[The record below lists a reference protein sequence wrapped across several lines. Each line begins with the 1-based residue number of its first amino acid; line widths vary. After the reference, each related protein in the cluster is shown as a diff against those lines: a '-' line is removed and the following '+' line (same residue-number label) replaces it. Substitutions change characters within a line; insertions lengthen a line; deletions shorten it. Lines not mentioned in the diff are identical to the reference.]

1 MNLLKETLGA
11 ITMAGKTPE
20 HVVEVQW
27 TAVTS
32 MNRSDRGYAAVV
44 QTFGAT
50 WDRFAKAIT
59 NVEYDDGYGA
69 QEINSSLKVVFGD
82 MSWLEREEYDGA
94 ERWVYK
100 HSPKP
105 AKTAVLDDKDIR
117 CNIWEDPCH
126 CCTHNEHRFGSV
138 RCNSCRSF
146 SEWEAK

>member
-1 MNLLKETLGA
+1 MNLLKETLDA

-20 HVVEVQW
+20 YVVEVQW
-27 TAVTS
+27 TAVTG
-32 MNRSDRGYAAVV
+32 MNRSDRGYVAVV
-44 QTFGAT
+44 QTFGVT
-50 WDRFAKAIT
+50 WDRFAKAIA

-105 AKTAVLDDKDIR
+105 AKNAVLDDKDIR

-126 CCTHNEHRFGSV
+126 CCTYNENRFDSV
-138 RCNSCRSF
+138 RCNSCESF
-146 SEWEAK
+146 SKWEEK